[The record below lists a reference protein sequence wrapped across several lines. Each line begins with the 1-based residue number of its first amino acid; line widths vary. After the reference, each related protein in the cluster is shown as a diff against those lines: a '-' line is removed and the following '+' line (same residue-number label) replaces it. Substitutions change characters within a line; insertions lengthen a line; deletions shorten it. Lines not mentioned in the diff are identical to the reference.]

1 MSGLLAAL
9 RQVAAER
16 SHHVAVRDASREWSY
31 RDLAEQAGSVAAAL
45 AGTGVRAGDRVLLA
59 MRPDG
64 AGIAAM
70 WGCWLAGASFAP
82 IEQRAPQSRNL
93 RIAELTGARVLLA
106 ERPAPL
112 PGLLAVSPEVV
123 AAGAAL
129 EPVEPSVG
137 PRPEVTGPDPGYV
150 LFTSGSTGTPNGVA
164 VAGEAL
170 LAHCRAVVGFE
181 ELGPDHRVSQFHEL
195 TFDPPQQYLWSGL
208 LAGATVVAK
217 PAGTLPP
224 HRFAGF
230 LAEHGVH
237 SVGVATRYLAIL
249 AGAGALDVAPPPA
262 LRALSV
268 GGEALPV
275 GLAQRFQRSRWAGV
289 QLINYY
295 GPTEGVVAVTAYRL
309 PTGWAPHPAARSVP
323 VGEPLGGRRIE
334 LRPAGEQ
341 PEQPDQPEQQ
351 GAGELVVIG
360 QPRALGYLGTP
371 DGHRF
376 SGTGDQA
383 ELRTGDLAVYRVGQ
397 GYEILGRLD
406 AQVKVAGYRIDLGEV
421 EHALRTVPGV
431 ADLAVVALRAEFDTS
446 LGACLVAEAGADAEQ
461 VLAAVRQRAAA
472 LLPYQRPSRY
482 LLAGALPLTGNGKA
496 DRARLAAELAADP
509 LPSGEARWAG

>member
-9 RQVAAER
+9 RQVAAGREQ
-16 SHHVAVRDASREWSY
+16 HVAVRDASRQWTY
-31 RDLAEQAGSVAAAL
+31 RELAAQARSVAATLQAS
-45 AGTGVRAGDRVLLA
+45 GVRAGDLVLLS

-70 WGCWLAGASFAP
+70 WGCWLAGASFVP
-82 IEQRAPQSRNL
+82 IEQRAQQHRN
-93 RIAELTGARVLLA
+93 RRVAELTGARVVLA
-106 ERPAPL
+106 DRPVQL
-112 PGLLAVSPEVV
+112 PGLATVTVTRTPAVT
-123 AAGAAL
+123 G
-129 EPVEPSVG
+129 PVEPV
-137 PRPEVTGPDPGYV
+137 PVAADPGYV

-164 VAGEAL
+164 VNGEAL
-170 LAHCRAVVGFE
+170 LAHCRAVIEFE
-181 ELGPDHRVSQFHEL
+181 GLTPEWVVSQFHEL

-217 PAGTLPP
+217 PAGTVPP

-230 LAEHGVH
+230 LAEHRVH

-249 AGAGALDVAPPPA
+249 AGVGVLEEDPPPA

-275 GLAQRFQRSRWAGV
+275 GLACRFQRSRWAGV

-295 GPTEGVVAVTAYRL
+295 GPTEGVVAVTGYRL
-309 PTGWAPHPAARSVP
+309 PPGWTPHPEARSVP
-323 VGEPLGGRRIE
+323 VGEPLGARRIE
-334 LRPAGEQ
+334 LRAADGEGLEQ
-341 PEQPDQPEQQ
+341 P
-351 GAGELVVIG
+351 GSATGELVVLG

-371 DGHRF
+371 DAHRF
-376 SGTGDQA
+376 SGSGDRAQ
-383 ELRTGDLAVYRVGQ
+383 LRTGDLAVYRPGQ

-406 AQVKVAGYRIDLGEV
+406 DQVKVAGYRIDLGEV

-446 LGACLVAEAGADAEQ
+446 LGACLVVEAGADAEQ
-461 VLAAVRQRAAA
+461 VLAAVRQRAAD
-472 LLPYQRPSRY
+472 LLPYQRPGRY
-482 LLAGALPLTGNGKA
+482 LLADALPLTGNGKT
-496 DRARLAAELAADP
+496 DRARLATELSG
-509 LPSGEARWAG
+509 LPERAGPGSSGPAGEARWAG